1 MANVI
6 SIIRKEKKGKAR
18 DIYSSTSLNSAVIK
32 KKKTEVFV
40 REIER
45 EIV

>member
-32 KKKTEVFV
+32 KKPEVFV